1 MQKVF
6 GTWMTANG
14 NMTVQFTNNICAFSL
29 ILFNEV
35 RSKNIVEISVENG
48 VLNLKVDTNFFTI
61 DFDDQNNLLISNNVS
76 SRSSD
81 IIRLLAGKFIRCT
94 PEQIQNLPKQTTDNF
109 GQKKYDGF
117 NSFIEQPKAPA
128 MPGKPPG

>member
-1 MQKVF
+1 MQKVV
-6 GTWMTANG
+6 GTWISANG
-14 NMTVQFTNNICAFSL
+14 NMTVRFKNNICAFSA
-29 ILFNEV
+29 ISFNEV
-35 RSKNIVEISVENG
+35 RSKNIVEKSVENG

-61 DFDDQNNLLISNNVS
+61 DFGNQNNLLISNNVS
-76 SRSSD
+76 SRISD

-94 PEQIQNLPKQTTDNF
+94 PEQIKNLSKQTTDNF

-128 MPGKPPG
+128 RPGKLPG